1 MARTSK
7 TPGKKNTDLEE
18 ARTRLANAQA
28 EKYELRNAQTKKEI
42 IPVKEVNARYAKIV
56 MNIKTKLLALPVKLT
71 PKVYRQ
77 EPAETERILTESIYE
92 VLKEFA
98 DERLM

>member
-1 MARTSK
+1 MARNSETRSRRSSE
-7 TPGKKNTDLEE
+7 LEE

-42 IPVKEVNARYAKIV
+42 IPVKEANARYAKIV

-71 PKVYRQ
+71 PKVYGL
-77 EPAETERILTESIYE
+77 EPVEIEKVLTESIYE